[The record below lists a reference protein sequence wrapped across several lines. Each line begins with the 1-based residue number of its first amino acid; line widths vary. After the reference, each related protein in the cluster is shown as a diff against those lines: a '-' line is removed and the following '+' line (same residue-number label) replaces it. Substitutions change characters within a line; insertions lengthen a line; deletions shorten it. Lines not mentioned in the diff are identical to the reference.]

1 MKDTASSFALACI
14 AMAFLAGCFSM
25 DVATTS
31 SLKKSALSPE
41 DGRPMEHIVVANY
54 GWFLFNWI
62 PIACG
67 NARPG
72 ASFPWRFFSNHVDS
86 ALLHDRMMSHAA
98 AKNADV
104 RDLVFTRDEKVI
116 FDLPSTDIP
125 LPIPYILC
133 FREIQFSG
141 VLTQR
146 ATPVPSDEVKK
157 KKAVEEMNQLLDR
170 LNPEEDRK

>member
-116 FDLPSTDIP
+116 FDLPGTDIP
-125 LPIPYILC
+125 LPIPYVLC